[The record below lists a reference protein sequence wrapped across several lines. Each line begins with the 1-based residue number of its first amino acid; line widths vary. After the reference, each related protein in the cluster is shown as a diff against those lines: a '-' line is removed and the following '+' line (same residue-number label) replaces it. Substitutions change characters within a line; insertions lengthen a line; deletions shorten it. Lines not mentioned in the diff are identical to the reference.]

1 MGYRCKIWSDVV
13 FFRITGIFSSDI
25 SMIVG
30 EATGFGEAIFCQLS
44 TCDFY
49 LFFRNNIIYVSDFLA
64 PGSEIAI
71 NGHAD
76 LYRGG
81 S

>member
-1 MGYRCKIWSDVV
+1 MGYRCKIWPAVV
-13 FFRITGIFSSDI
+13 FFGITGIFSSDI

-30 EATGFGEAIFCQLS
+30 EATGFGEAIFSQLS
-44 TCDFY
+44 TFDYY
-49 LFFRNNIIYVSDFLA
+49 LFFRNNIIYVSDISA
-64 PGSEIAI
+64 PCSEIGI

>member
-1 MGYRCKIWSDVV
+1 
-13 FFRITGIFSSDI
+13 
-25 SMIVG
+25 MIVG

-44 TCDFY
+44 TFDFY
-49 LFFRNNIIYVSDFLA
+49 LFSRNKIIYVSDFSA
-64 PGSEIAI
+64 PCSEIA
-71 NGHAD
+71 NSGHAD

>member
-1 MGYRCKIWSDVV
+1 
-13 FFRITGIFSSDI
+13 
-25 SMIVG
+25 MIVG

-44 TCDFY
+44 TFDFN
-49 LFFRNNIIYVSDFLA
+49 LFFRNNIIYVSDFSA

-71 NGHAD
+71 SGHAD

>member
-1 MGYRCKIWSDVV
+1 
-13 FFRITGIFSSDI
+13 
-25 SMIVG
+25 MIVG
-30 EATGFGEAIFCQLS
+30 EATGFGEAIFSQLS
-44 TCDFY
+44 TFDYY
-49 LFFRNNIIYVSDFLA
+49 LFFRNNIIYVSDISA
-64 PGSEIAI
+64 PCSEIGI